1 MPLRDAKQGH
11 FTTRPFRNDFIAERI
26 HERASMGLAMGTR
39 RAVVRFRT
47 PGRAFGELLE
57 GPDVLGGQAKRGQAR
72 DCKGEMIHRT
82 PEKRLDGTQTT

>member
-47 PGRAFGELLE
+47 PGAEPVESSL
-57 GPDVLGGQAKRGQAR
+57 
-72 DCKGEMIHRT
+72 
-82 PEKRLDGTQTT
+82 